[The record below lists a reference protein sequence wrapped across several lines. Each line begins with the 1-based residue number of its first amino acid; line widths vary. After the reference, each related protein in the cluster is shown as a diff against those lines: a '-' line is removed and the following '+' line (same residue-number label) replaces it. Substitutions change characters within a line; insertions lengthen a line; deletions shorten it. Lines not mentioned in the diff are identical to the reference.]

1 MTVTIVRGAGEK
13 LLDLTG
19 IADHLLTPDELR
31 NKFPKLVFRAAL
43 RMTADEGC
51 RRRLE
56 TTGAQR
62 NLRRPASRYFV
73 TTSHALPVW
82 VRLVSRG
89 AVFSN
94 VVGARPVVSLKLVV
108 TDNCALSGEYR

>member
-43 RMTADEGC
+43 RMTADEG
-51 RRRLE
+51 
-56 TTGAQR
+56 
-62 NLRRPASRYFV
+62 
-73 TTSHALPVW
+73 
-82 VRLVSRG
+82 
-89 AVFSN
+89 
-94 VVGARPVVSLKLVV
+94 
-108 TDNCALSGEYR
+108 